1 MEYPKKQNKAAE
13 GLYINVKVD
22 FSAKNLSTR
31 RGFLIYVFT
40 YTYWL
45 AAAGPSLHCIQKLF
59 PLPLVFHVKAD
70 SD

>member
-45 AAAGPSLHCIQKLF
+45 AAAASKNCFRYPLF
-59 PLPLVFHVKAD
+59 FM
-70 SD
+70 